1 MIWAGHDR
9 RTVFILGAGATRGA
23 LGHVTI
29 NRKRI
34 KPPLNGDF
42 FRVAKT
48 FVSAHAE
55 SSGLRGRYTKL
66 RKALK
71 DEFKLKGDPQM
82 EEAFSLLYVSK
93 DFPGVFGSGR
103 GRRPQP
109 GTRKEI
115 SDFLTITFGML
126 AALDG
131 TKSRVALYD
140 QLAGSLGSRDAV
152 ITLNYDTTL
161 DSALVRAGWD
171 PRAGYGLLG
180 GKNKVKWHV
189 SRANLSPHLSG
200 VRLLKLHG
208 SVNWFVRGS
217 YGRLSQVFDKKPA
230 VVTKPRRNERAGHI
244 RQIVPPIFGKFFSH
258 KHWGKLWLQAFADL
272 CEADLVVV
280 IGCSLVPS
288 DFHLRALVQRAAT
301 VRKKSGSQFHRGI
314 FVDKAKVR
322 RRWQKALSGAVNQV
336 EAFSNFASFS
346 KRHLRG
352 RLNGEATE

>member
-1 MIWAGHDR
+1 MIWKGQDR
-9 RTVFILGAGATRGA
+9 RTVFVLGAGATRGA
-23 LGHVTI
+23 LGHVMV
-29 NRKRI
+29 NRKRL

-48 FVSAHAE
+48 FVNAHAE
-55 SSGLRGRYTKL
+55 SSGLRGRYTRL
-66 RKALK
+66 LAALK

-103 GRRPQP
+103 GRRPKP
-109 GTRKEI
+109 GTRREI

-131 TKSRVALYD
+131 TKARVALYD
-140 QLAGSLGSRDAV
+140 QLAESLGPRDAI

-161 DSALVRAGWD
+161 DSALVRAGWN

-180 GKNKVKWHV
+180 GENKVKWHV
-189 SRANLSPHLSG
+189 PSASLSPHMSG

-217 YGRLSQVFDKKPA
+217 YGRLSRVFDNKPA
-230 VVTKPRRNERAGHI
+230 IVTKPRRNERAGHI
-244 RQIVPPIFGKFFSH
+244 RQIVPPIFGKFFGH
-258 KHWGKLWLQAFADL
+258 KHWGTLWLQAFTAL
-272 CEADLVVV
+272 CEADVLVVV
-280 IGCSLVPS
+280 GCSLIHT

-301 VRKKSGSQFHRGI
+301 VRKKNGSQFRCGI
-314 FVDKAKVR
+314 FVDRVTVR
-322 RRWQKALSGAVNQV
+322 RRWRKALTGAVNHV
-336 EAFSNFASFS
+336 EAFADFASFS
-346 KRHLRG
+346 ERHLRG
-352 RLNGEATE
+352 RSNGQATA